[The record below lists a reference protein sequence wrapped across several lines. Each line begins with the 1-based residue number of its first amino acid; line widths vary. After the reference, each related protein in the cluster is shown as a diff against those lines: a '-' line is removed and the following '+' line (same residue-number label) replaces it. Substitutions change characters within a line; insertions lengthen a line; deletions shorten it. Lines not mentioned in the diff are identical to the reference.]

1 MNLGFVV
8 NNLGNSE
15 KSYDLLNFVKK
26 IPDIN
31 NKVNPF
37 IFFQNALPPLTD
49 PDCLTMN
56 ILGISNFTG
65 KVVAL
70 DIESAQAVY
79 NNNSITENWLYLYDV
94 PWLNSVVNYQGCLEI
109 MTAFK
114 IIVKSKSQKEIVKN
128 FTGLD
133 NIYVAEDMEAL
144 LKCLT

>member
-114 IIVKSKSQKEIVKN
+114 IIVKSKSQTEIVKN

>member
-15 KSYDLLNFVKK
+15 KIYDLLNFVKK
-26 IPDIN
+26 IPEIN
-31 NKVNPF
+31 NKVNPC
-37 IFFQNALPPLTD
+37 IFFQNTMPPLAD
-49 PDCLTMN
+49 PSCLSMN

-79 NNNSITENWLYLYDV
+79 NNNAVTDNWLYLYDT
-94 PWLNSVVNYQGCLEI
+94 PWLSNVINYHGCIEI
-109 MTAFK
+109 MKAFK
-114 IIVKSKSQKEIVKN
+114 IVVKNKTQKDIVKN
-128 FTGLD
+128 FTGFD
-133 NIYVAEDMEAL
+133 NIYVAEDMETL